1 MAHGILTAK
10 IARALSAELDS
21 QGFDVLYDHGQLGT
35 DSSDRLGKL
44 KSWFGP
50 KYRASAVLAD
60 LDIAIAARDTHQ
72 LMALV
77 EVEETISKP
86 KVLLGDVLATLLGGH
101 ITFQGKRHFHVGEW
115 TSLIVLVRSTNPAH
129 QSRIAFL
136 EAQAN
141 HLKSKLDTPNAKIGQ
156 VFIRGF
162 QNELD
167 LEQMLKE
174 LIQTTLAGNKGSQP
188 PSS

>member
-10 IARALSAELDS
+10 IARALSPELEA
-21 QGFDVLYDHGQLGT
+21 QGFDVLYGHGQLGT

-50 KYRASAVLAD
+50 NYRASAVLAD
-60 LDIAIAARDTHQ
+60 LDIAIATRDTDQ
-72 LMALV
+72 LIALV
-77 EVEETISKP
+77 EVEETTSKP

-115 TSLIVLVRSTNPAH
+115 TSLIVLARSTNPAH

-141 HLKSKLDTPNAKIGQ
+141 HLKSKLDIPNAKIGK
-156 VFIRGF
+156 VVIRGF
-162 QNELD
+162 QNELE
-167 LEQMLKE
+167 LEQMLRE
-174 LIQTTLAGNKGSQP
+174 LIQTTIVGSNGLQP
-188 PSS
+188 QSG